1 MAVENEHI
9 TAEVIEITE
18 FPEIGN
24 RYQVYGV
31 PKVVINEDVQFE
43 GALPE
48 PQFVAQVAAAGMSK
62 QP

>member
-18 FPEIGN
+18 FPEMGN

-31 PKVVINEDVQFE
+31 PKVVINESIQFE

-48 PQFVAQVAAAGMSK
+48 PQFVAQVAAAGVPK